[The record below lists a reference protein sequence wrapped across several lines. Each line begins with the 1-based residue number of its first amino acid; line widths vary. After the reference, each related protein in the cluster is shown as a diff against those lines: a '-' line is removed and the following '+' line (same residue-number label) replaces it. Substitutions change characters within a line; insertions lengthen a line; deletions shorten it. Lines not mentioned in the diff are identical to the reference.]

1 MGKALLVVDIEHD
14 RSLIALHG
22 ILFGIYD
29 TMVMGVKGFD

>member
-1 MGKALLVVDIEHD
+1 MGKTLLVLDIEHD
-14 RSLIALHG
+14 RSLMTLHG

>member
-14 RSLIALHG
+14 RSLMTPYG